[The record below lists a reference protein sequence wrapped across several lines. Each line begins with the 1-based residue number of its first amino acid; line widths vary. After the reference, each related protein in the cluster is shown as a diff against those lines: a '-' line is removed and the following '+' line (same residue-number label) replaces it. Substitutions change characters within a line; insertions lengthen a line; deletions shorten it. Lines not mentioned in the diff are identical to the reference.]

1 MSVEVAAVRLGQ
13 AVATSA
19 VRLWLG
25 GRRREQ
31 ERRAGMSELIRTRVA
46 GLRSQRSVERQF
58 EEIADAVAA
67 RVEPLLA
74 HEFPGL
80 AENERLAAALAVTD
94 TFAHADLSD
103 ETVLESDVDAAELV
117 RRIRSEAPAPVG
129 LGEAAERYY
138 DLLFAECCECYVR
151 VLRRLP
157 VFTERAVAELL
168 SRTTSLGAELARV
181 LERLPTRSLYAPE
194 GTDEDKAFLMEYLAL
209 VSRSLDEVELFRLAS
224 EQVTRAKLS
233 VAYVSMRAS
242 SDDGRRRAALGSRP
256 LLRTGLR
263 DWEESEGTGMRVESA
278 LGGTSRVLLRGEAGS
293 GKTTLMQWLAVTAA
307 RGTFSGPLVG
317 WNGLVPVLVKL
328 RRYAGRELPL
338 PEALLDGVAGSLT
351 GHMPKGWMDRALRD
365 GRVLLLVDGVD
376 ELLAGERRAVRDWL
390 RGLLAAYADVRVV
403 ITSRPAAARTDWLRT
418 EGFAAYQLD
427 RMAPAD
433 LTAFVRQWHR
443 AVREQGDELPCSVE
457 ELPQYERSLLTSL
470 QDRPHLQS
478 LAANPLLAALIC
490 ALHLSRGRQLPRNR
504 MELYKIALETL
515 VQHRDADRRVPSA
528 LDTRLT
534 LTDKLYV
541 LRDLAWRLSDN
552 NRSEIEVEQAC
563 RYVTSR
569 MTGMRHLDTADGSAV
584 LDHLVARSGILR
596 SPIEGR
602 VDFVHRTF
610 QEYLAAQDAA
620 DEDNMGNLVE
630 RAHLDLWRET
640 IVMAAGH
647 ANLRQRQELVGGV
660 LDRAH
665 NEPRHARRLR
675 LLAASCLETMTSVP
689 DDLARRLDE
698 ALGTLVPPRRA
709 SEAGSLAAVGTSLV
723 RRLPV
728 SLEGMSV
735 SAARTTVRAAALIG
749 GEKALERLA
758 GYAMDAGE
766 GVQQELV
773 DVWEYFDPDEYADRV
788 LPLLPLD
795 ELQLHLSHSAQWP
808 AAVRLRQ
815 ACHVSIGYEYTD
827 GLAATAA
834 LGELALLWV
843 PWLLGDNDLS
853 PLRHRTGLSNL
864 VVCGMGDL
872 PLLDIEPLRG
882 LTELGNLQLQD
893 WISVPPLDT
902 LPVLDGLTGLG
913 LGRLGENTDLSP
925 LLERTNLRTLIL
937 QGIGSPRGLD
947 AVASLTAMERLD
959 LHDFDLSTWLPARE
973 AWPPG
978 LTQLTLVNCR
988 LPHDLGTVG
997 ALNQLRN
1004 LDLRRCRTAV
1014 EQPLALHT
1022 LARAQ
1027 DQTRLTVEIDR
1038 VVPLPATP
1046 IPGVRVK
1053 YR

>member
-13 AVATSA
+13 TVATSA

-31 ERRAGMSELIRTRVA
+31 ERGAGMSELIRLRVS

-67 RVEPLLA
+67 RVEPLLS

-80 AENERLAAALAVTD
+80 AENERLAAIQAVTD
-94 TFAHADLSD
+94 TFTHADLSD
-103 ETVLESDVDAAELV
+103 EAVLESDADAVGLV
-117 RRIRSEAPAPVG
+117 RRIRGEAPSPVG
-129 LGEAAERYY
+129 LGEAAEHYY
-138 DLLFAECCECYVR
+138 ELLFAECCECYVR
-151 VLRRLP
+151 ILRRLP

-181 LERLPTRSLYAPE
+181 LERLPARSLYAPE
-194 GTDEDKAFLMEYLAL
+194 GTDEDKAFLLEYLAL

-233 VAYVSMRAS
+233 VAYVSMRAT
-242 SDDGRRRAALGSRP
+242 SDDGRRRTALVSRP

-263 DWEESEGTGMRVESA
+263 DWEEPEGTGMRVESA

-307 RGTFSGPLVG
+307 RSSFSGPLGG
-317 WNGLVPVLVKL
+317 WNGLIPVLVKL

-351 GHMPKGWMDRALRD
+351 GHMPKGWMDRALQD

-376 ELLAGERRAVRDWL
+376 ELLAGERRAVREWL
-390 RGLLAAYADVRVV
+390 RGLLAAYPDIRVV

-418 EGFAAYQLD
+418 EGFATYQLD
-427 RMAPAD
+427 RMAPTD

-478 LAANPLLAALIC
+478 LAATPLLAALIC
-490 ALHLSRGRQLPRNR
+490 ALHLSKGRQLPRNR

-528 LDTRLT
+528 LNTPLT
-534 LTDKLYV
+534 LTDKLCV

-552 NRSEIEVEQAC
+552 NRTEISTDQAC
-563 RYVTSR
+563 LYVTSC
-569 MTGMRHLDTADGSAV
+569 MAGMRHLDAADGNAV
-584 LDHLVARSGILR
+584 LDHLLARSGVLR
-596 SPIEGR
+596 SPVEGR

-640 IVMAAGH
+640 IMMAAGH
-647 ANLRQRQELVGGV
+647 ATLRQRRELVGGV
-660 LDRAH
+660 LDRARD
-665 NEPRHARRLR
+665 EPRHARRLR
-675 LLAASCLETMTSVP
+675 LLAASCLETMASVP
-689 DDLARRLDE
+689 EDLTRRLDE

-709 SEAGSLAAVGTSLV
+709 SEAGSLAAVGPSLV
-723 RRLPV
+723 RRLPE

-735 SAARTTVRAAALIG
+735 SAARTTVRTAALIG
-749 GEKALERLA
+749 GEEALERLV
-758 GYAMDAGE
+758 GYAVGAE
-766 GVQQELV
+766 KEVQRELV
-773 DVWEYFDPDEYADRV
+773 DVWEYFDPDEYARRV
-788 LPLLPLD
+788 LLPIPL
-795 ELQLHLSHSAQWP
+795 EGVQLRLSHAAQWP

-815 ACHVSIGYEYTD
+815 ARHVSIGYEFTD

-834 LGELALLWV
+834 LGELHLLWM
-843 PWLLGDNDLS
+843 PWLRGDNDLS

-864 VVCGMGDL
+864 VVCGMGEL
-872 PLLDIEPLRG
+872 PLLDIEPLRD
-882 LTELGNLQLQD
+882 LTELTNLQLQG
-893 WISVPPLDT
+893 WLSIPPLDAI
-902 LPVLDGLTGLG
+902 PIPDGLTGLG
-913 LGRLGENTDLSP
+913 LGKLAENVDLGP
-925 LLERTNLRTLIL
+925 LFERADWYALVLEGAGTPR
-937 QGIGSPRGLD
+937 GIGDLAR
-947 AVASLTAMERLD
+947 LTELKRLD
-959 LHDFDLSTWLPARE
+959 FGGFDLSTWLPARE
-973 AWPPG
+973 TWPPSLRG
-978 LTQLTLVNCR
+978 MELYSCR
-988 LPHDLGTVG
+988 LPVDLGPIG
-997 ALNQLRN
+997 ALNTLRN
-1004 LDLRRCRTAV
+1004 LDLSNCRTTD
-1014 EQPLALHT
+1014 EQPPALHT
-1022 LARAQ
+1022 LARTP
-1027 DQTRLTVEIDR
+1027 DQPRLTVQVDR
-1038 VVPLPATP
+1038 SVPLPTTP